1 MGADVRV
8 VAVGLLLVSAFAP
21 GALAGAMTDSDYAT
35 LQAAAQ
41 RARDEARTAQAPEPQ
56 QDRQAAAPDQKAEQA
71 KPEEKGLTESQ
82 IRVMLGLAWS
92 VVPEEYQDPDGNKVK
107 VDKGNPNRYL
117 VPITD
122 ARRIIRA
129 ASRTAY
135 AQICDL
141 KDHQLS
147 NYRAMMH
154 AERKEHNWTT
164 DQLMF
169 INTLHLF
176 AVMQMTGGVTIE
188 DAEPDPAKPAENG
201 AVKAAPSEKPNDAE
215 PAAPVQARAG
225 CPAGQKEKVQK
236 AIDAYVASVEK
247 APEAPKP

>member
-1 MGADVRV
+1 MSADVRV
-8 VAVGLLLVSAFAP
+8 VVVGLMMVSACAT
-21 GALAGAMTDSDYAT
+21 GSMAGAISDSDYTT

-41 RARDEARTAQAPEPQ
+41 RARDEARTAQVPDQPQ
-56 QDRQAAAPDQKAEQA
+56 DKQAAAPDQQPEEG
-71 KPEEKGLTESQ
+71 KPVEKGLTESQ
-82 IRVMLGLAWS
+82 VRVMLGLAWS
-92 VVPEEYQDPDGNKVK
+92 VVPEEYQDPEGNTVK

-117 VPITD
+117 VPVTD

-135 AQICDL
+135 AHICDL
-141 KDHQLS
+141 KDHQRS
-147 NYRAMMH
+147 NYLAMMR

-188 DAEPDPAKPAENG
+188 DAEPEPAKPNENG
-201 AVKAAPSEKPNDAE
+201 SVDAAPAEKKEAA
-215 PAAPVQARAG
+215 PAGPVQARAG

-247 APEAPKP
+247 APEKPKP